1 MSAVGQVLNVLRVL
15 VLLKLWLILL
25 LYITYKMSERPFM
38 FRALP
43 AAVEVQGVEWIAGDS
58 GLREGCGVA
67 VFRLAPGMQQR
78 LQARGL
84 AALDGARQARGHSE
98 AYYHYQPWQATPVLN
113 NLGSDGWLAL
123 SCGDLPQ
130 ALEQRIN
137 NALEQPGSYFARKDE
152 GVLLV
157 LPAAGLVVYGYNG

>member
-1 MSAVGQVLNVLRVL
+1 MTVVGQVLNVLRVV

-25 LYITYKMSERPFM
+25 LYLAYKMSERPFM
-38 FRALP
+38 LRALP
-43 AAVEVQGVEWIAGDS
+43 AAVEVQGVEWIAGES

-67 VFRLAPGMQQR
+67 IFRLAPSMQQR

-98 AYYHYQPWQATPVLN
+98 DYYHYQAWQATPVLN

-130 ALEQRIN
+130 DLEQRIN
-137 NALEQPGSYFARKDE
+137 NALAQPGSYFAGKDE

-157 LPAAGLVVYGYNG
+157 LPAEGLAVYGYNG